1 MTMTK
6 WVCTFW
12 DGAAEDSEDRYQL
25 LRIVGHGSTAVV
37 ACAVDRQSGQQVAI
51 KRMGTI
57 FVNRDY
63 ALQVLR
69 EIRPLSVLSSERRLP
84 KYHHC
89 AKRLEPV

>member
-37 ACAVDRQSGQQVAI
+37 RVQSTGKVGS
-51 KRMGTI
+51 K
-57 FVNRDY
+57 
-63 ALQVLR
+63 LQSNAWARSL
-69 EIRPLSVLSSERRLP
+69 
-84 KYHHC
+84 
-89 AKRLEPV
+89 